1 MDLANAIA
9 CAGLLSTPGVGQ
21 VRARAALAWCREQ
34 QVSLAEMVETPS
46 LRFAALGSERS
57 ERVASMRGA
66 AESAVTSLHDEGFT
80 FCMLGDP
87 DYPSRLES
95 RLLGRAP
102 VMLSMRGNVDLMDKQ
117 AVSFCGS
124 RKATE
129 VGRSNAR
136 LFAESL
142 VDHNVNVVSGYAA
155 GIDAEVHYS
164 ALASEGTTTIVIPE
178 GALRFYVK
186 RDLRP
191 VWDWDRVLVI
201 SEFPPNAGWSVG
213 AAMQRNKTICAL
225 SSAMLLIEARTKGGS
240 FNAGLTCLELD
251 VPLFA
256 ASYDSDHS
264 AYDGNRVLIGRGAR
278 EVEAP
283 RGYDRSGLDSI
294 MRALNTDVP
303 LSLIAEERQ
312 LYMFGESN
320 ESQ

>member
-1 MDLANAIA
+1 MELSDAIA

-21 VRARAALAWCREQ
+21 VRARAALAWAQEH
-34 QVSLAEMVETPS
+34 QVSMSELVDNP
-46 LRFAALGSERS
+46 ALGRAVLGDERA
-57 ERVASMRGA
+57 ERLAAQRGTA
-66 AESAVTSLHDEGFT
+66 KTAVMSLHDEGFT
-80 FCMLGDP
+80 FCKLGDP
-87 DYPSRLES
+87 DYPFRLES
-95 RLLGRAP
+95 RLQDRAP
-102 VMLSMRGNVDLMDKQ
+102 VMLSMRGNVGLMDKQ

-129 VGRSNAR
+129 AGRSNAR

-142 VDHNVNVVSGYAA
+142 VDHDVNVVSGYAA

-191 VWDWDRVLVI
+191 VWDWNRVLVI

-225 SSAMLLIEARTKGGS
+225 SSAMVLIEARTKGGS

-303 LSLIAEERQ
+303 LRLIAEERQ
-312 LYMFGESN
+312 LYMLGESN